1 MMLSIFIEGKPMP
14 RHYRHLIEN
23 QAKVKVVAQAQDASL
38 DKAWFVTLAAAVAG
52 VFYFFGY
59 YFWGDVWRVL
69 AGG

>member
-1 MMLSIFIEGKPMP
+1 MP

-23 QAKVKVVAQAQDASL
+23 QAKVKVIAQAQDASL
-38 DKAWFVTLAAAVAG
+38 DKAWFVTLAAVAG